1 MEHPKLYKIGL
12 NKLCYSQE
20 LLLLYML
27 YGAMQAFIIYF
38 SCVLV
43 LNDVAVK
50 NGMGQDQGF
59 WLAGHVAY
67 GCIIIKVNVML
78 QAKANIHFWLSVM
91 WFVLMVAAYFVFFA
105 IESELSFLPDIYM
118 LCGQALSQPIVWI
131 IFMLNASTS
140 FLFEMSVK
148 FYYVVFAAQNSF
160 LYDTINSGDTERK
173 KIGTSSNPIIIAIE
187 KDLRDKLYK

>member
-1 MEHPKLYKIGL
+1 
-12 NKLCYSQE
+12 
-20 LLLLYML
+20 
-27 YGAMQAFIIYF
+27 
-38 SCVLV
+38 V

-50 NGMGQDQGF
+50 SGMGLDQGF

-78 QAKANIHFWLSVM
+78 QSKANIHFWLSVM

-105 IESELSFLPDIYM
+105 IESELSFLPEIYL
-118 LCGQALSQPIVWI
+118 LCGQTLGQPIVWI

-160 LYDTINSGDTERK
+160 LYDTISSGDTESK
-173 KIGTSSNPIIIAIE
+173 TIAVSSNPILNAINE
-187 KDLRDKLYK
+187 KIREKLYE